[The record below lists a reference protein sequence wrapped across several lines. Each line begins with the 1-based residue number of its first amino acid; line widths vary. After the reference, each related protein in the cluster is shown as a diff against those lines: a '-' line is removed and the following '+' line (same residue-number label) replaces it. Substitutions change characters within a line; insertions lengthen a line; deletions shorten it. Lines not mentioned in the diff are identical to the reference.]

1 MTASRLKIS
10 GSRAD
15 GGPPGRL
22 LQTVSRTRWL
32 PPLAFVAAG
41 LALFGAY
48 LRQAR
53 TLTVESDGASIA
65 LQAWDMLHGNVLL
78 RGWSLSDV
86 SFYTTELPQYAVV
99 EFVHGLNGEVVPI
112 AAAITYTL
120 VVILAALLAK
130 GSAAGREGAIRAL
143 IAAGIMLAPTLGMG
157 SRALLSSP
165 DHTGT
170 QVPLLLTWLI
180 LDRAGRRR
188 WVPVAVAVLLAWA
201 QVADSLVL
209 YEGTVPLV
217 MVCVVRAY
225 RGRSQPREHWYELSL
240 AAGAIASAGAAMLA
254 VRLIRQAG
262 GFTVLAPRT
271 IFSDIDSLS
280 AHLWVTV
287 RSVLL
292 LFGADFSGQKLGT
305 PHAAVSLVHLAGV
318 ILAGWAF
325 ARAVRRFWSQD
336 LVVQVLAVSAAV
348 LLFAYTTV
356 GTPTVA
362 GGAHEIVG
370 VLPIGAVLAGRV
382 LTGQLIRD
390 GMIPALAV
398 VLACYTVILA
408 HNVVQPPVV
417 SDGQRVASWLEA
429 RHLTYGLADYWTA
442 NAVTL
447 DSDNR
452 VQVRPVNKQEA
463 ERSWYTP
470 ALHDARFFLIPTACA
485 YPVQARDQWQ
495 ASVQAAY
502 GAPAATYSDAGF
514 LILVWHKNLLAGH
527 QVPKP
532 PRPPCSAATA
542 TPAGPGS

>member
-1 MTASRLKIS
+1 
-10 GSRAD
+10 
-15 GGPPGRL
+15 
-22 LQTVSRTRWL
+22 
-32 PPLAFVAAG
+32 
-41 LALFGAY
+41 
-48 LRQAR
+48 
-53 TLTVESDGASIA
+53 
-65 LQAWDMLHGNVLL
+65 MLHGNVLL
-78 RGWSLSDV
+78 HGWSLSDV

-130 GSAAGREGAIRAL
+130 GSAAGREGAIQAL
-143 IAAGIMLAPTLGMG
+143 IAGGIMLAPTLGMD
-157 SRALLSSP
+157 SRALLSNP

-188 WVPVAVAVLLAWA
+188 WVPVAVALLLAWA

-209 YEGTVPLV
+209 YEGTVPLA
-217 MVCVVRAY
+217 MVCAVRAY
-225 RGRSQPREHWYELSL
+225 RGRGQLREHWHELSL

-262 GFTVLAPRT
+262 GFIVAAPGT
-271 IFSDIDSLS
+271 TFSDIDSLS
-280 AHLWVTV
+280 SHLWVTV
-287 RSVLL
+287 RSVLV
-292 LFGADFSGQKLGT
+292 LFGADFSGQKLGI
-305 PHAAVSLVHLAGV
+305 HAAVPLVHLVGV

-325 ARAVRRFWSQD
+325 ARAVRRFSSQD
-336 LVVQVLAVSAAV
+336 LVVQVLAVSAAA

-362 GGAHEIVG
+362 ASAHEIAG
-370 VLPIGAVLAGRV
+370 MLPIGAVLAGRM
-382 LTGQLIRD
+382 LTGQLVRD

-408 HNVVQPPVV
+408 HNVAQPPVAGN
-417 SDGQRVASWLEA
+417 GQRIASWLEA

-447 DSDNR
+447 DSGNR
-452 VQVRPVNKQEA
+452 VQVRPVNRQEA
-463 ERSWYTP
+463 EASWYSP

-485 YPVQARDQWQ
+485 YPVQARDQWR
-495 ASVQAAY
+495 ASLRAAY

-514 LILVWHKNLLAGH
+514 LILVWHENLLAGH
-527 QVPKP
+527 HVPKP
-532 PRPPCSAATA
+532 PGPPSVC
-542 TPAGPGS
+542 AGSV